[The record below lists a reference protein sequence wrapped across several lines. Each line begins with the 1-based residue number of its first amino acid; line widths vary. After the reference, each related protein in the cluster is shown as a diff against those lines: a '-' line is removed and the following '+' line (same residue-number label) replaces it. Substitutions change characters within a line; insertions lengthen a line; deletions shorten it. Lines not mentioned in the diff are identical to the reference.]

1 MSGQESN
8 INDNMGTGEN
18 EKKINDNMGTGE
30 QQIQHVVE
38 KDYIEKLIEQKNDET
53 KPVLVTRKDARNTIT
68 DMNQFPYLRRS
79 RGRPGFSRPIVMARE
94 AGYCPVDR
102 TEIVLNVKRRM
113 YNPDIKFINNCNN

>member
-1 MSGQESN
+1 MSEQESEKY
-8 INDNMGTGEN
+8 DNMGAG
-18 EKKINDNMGTGE
+18 G

-53 KPVLVTRKDARNTIT
+53 NPVLVTRKDARNMIT
-68 DMNQFPYLRRS
+68 DMNQFPYLRQS

-102 TEIVLNVKRRM
+102 TEIVVNVKRNM